1 MEGLG
6 RTLWTELA
14 PVVIVLCIMGESDL
28 RRRNAKSTAVSE
40 TSGMVGAGW
49 HVSIQLPLAVFY
61 QQLMRPRCYHF
72 ERRSVEGHCK
82 YMLDGWKISLI
93 GR

>member
-6 RTLWTELA
+6 RTLWAELA
-14 PVVIVLCIMGESDL
+14 PGVIVLCIMGESDL

-40 TSGMVGAGW
+40 TSAMMGAGW
-49 HVSIQLPLAVFY
+49 HDSIQLPLAVFY
-61 QQLMRPRCYHF
+61 EQLMRPRCYHS

-82 YMLDGWKISLI
+82 YTLESWEISLI
-93 GR
+93 GG